1 MKKLNFSGH
10 DSFHCRSLWLNKG
23 LNFIEK
29 EKSFPSSSAVV
40 DLGVGKNM
48 VTSINYW
55 LNSFGLVDENNSLSE
70 VADFLFGKSGVD
82 PYLEDVASLW
92 LLHYHLI
99 LENNASIYSLVFNEF
114 RKLHIEFNK
123 NQLFHFI
130 QQKCE
135 EANQNVSPNT
145 LKRDIPVFIRTYVK
159 PVRAIRNLEEMYS
172 GLFIELDLVERLKKF
187 DEEENEWF
195 KIENKER
202 DNLPIEV
209 LLYVIL
215 NNYPKSS
222 SISFEELLVGQ
233 NSPGN
238 IFALNSKG
246 LKDKIDE
253 LTRRYKYIT
262 FTDDAGIRE
271 VQLKKRPAIWKELEK
286 YYEK

>member
-1 MKKLNFSGH
+1 MQKLNFSGH

-23 LNFIEK
+23 LNFLEN
-29 EKSFPSSSAVV
+29 EKSFTSPSAVV

-55 LNSFGLVDENNSLSE
+55 LKSFGLVDENNSLSK
-70 VADFLFGKSGVD
+70 VADFLFGKSGFD

-92 LLHYHLI
+92 LLHYHLV
-99 LENNASIYSLVFNEF
+99 LENKASIYSLAFNEF

-130 QQKCE
+130 QKKCE
-135 EANQNVSPNT
+135 EADQKVSLNT

-159 PVRAIRNLEEMYS
+159 PTKASKNLEEIYS

-187 DEEENEWF
+187 DEDEKEWY

-202 DNLPIEV
+202 DNLPIEI

-215 NNYPKSS
+215 NNYPDSL
-222 SISFEELLVGQ
+222 SISFEELLVGL

-238 IFALNSKG
+238 VFALNSKG
-246 LKDKIDE
+246 LKDKIEE
-253 LTRRYKYIT
+253 LTQKNIN
-262 FTDDAGIRE
+262 
-271 VQLKKRPAIWKELEK
+271 LLPLLMMLELEK
-286 YYEK
+286 FN

>member
-1 MKKLNFSGH
+1 MQKLNFSGH

-23 LNFIEK
+23 INFIEN
-29 EKSFPSSSAVV
+29 EKNFSSPSAVV

-55 LNSFGLVDENNSLSE
+55 LKSFGLVDENNSLSKI
-70 VADFLFGKSGVD
+70 ADFIFGTNGVD
-82 PYLEDVASLW
+82 PYLEDVASLL
-92 LLHYHLI
+92 LLHYHLVI
-99 LENNASIYSLVFNEF
+99 ENKASIYSLVFNEF
-114 RKLHIEFNK
+114 RKFHIEFNK

-130 QQKCE
+130 RKKCE
-135 EANQNVSPNT
+135 ETNQSVSPNT

-159 PVRAIRNLEEMYS
+159 PVKASRNLEEMYS
-172 GLFIELDLVERLKKF
+172 GLFIDLDLIERLKKF
-187 DEEENEWF
+187 DEDEKEWF
-195 KIENKER
+195 RIENKER

-215 NNYPKSS
+215 NNCPDSL
-222 SISFEELLVGQ
+222 SISFEELLVGL

-238 IFALNSKG
+238 VFALNSKG
-246 LKDKIDE
+246 LKDKIEE
-253 LTRRYKYIT
+253 LTRKYKFIT

-271 VQLKKRPAIWKELEK
+271 VQLKKKPAIWKELEK